1 MNKSMGVRRANQEEV
16 TISDEIFQKLILKQL
31 IPIIIGKR

>member
-1 MNKSMGVRRANQEEV
+1 MNKSMGVMGANQEEV

-31 IPIIIGKR
+31 IPIIIGKS